1 MWLLPLSW
9 IKSSEHSPM
18 WGPYSPAWGL
28 LVMKARD
35 SSLYYQLPS
44 GSHEPRWASHTQA
57 SPSDTP
63 DSLTA
68 EPPPPSPLN
77 WRYPPTAPA
86 AEAFLEEV
94 NNVRSQDEK
103 PNWKLLVEVGVLKGE
118 KSGGISCSLQ
128 PHGL

>member
-1 MWLLPLSW
+1 MPVRQACTCLKPT
-9 IKSSEHSPM
+9 E
-18 WGPYSPAWGL
+18 
-28 LVMKARD
+28 
-35 SSLYYQLPS
+35 
-44 GSHEPRWASHTQA
+44 TQ
-57 SPSDTP
+57 
-63 DSLTA
+63 
-68 EPPPPSPLN
+68 
-77 WRYPPTAPA
+77 A